1 MIPYAILFYLL
12 IKIQAPAWA
21 FVLCSVGLVLKA
33 IDIGANLKKTAQG
46 TKE

>member
-1 MIPYAILFYLL
+1 MIPYALIFYLL

-21 FVLCSVGLVLKA
+21 FVLCSIGLVLKA
-33 IDIGANLKKTAQG
+33 IDIGANLQKKAQG